1 MELFKPTLSE
11 SSKNLYLSKL
21 KRLNDNNEITTLD
34 FLKDWKSIWKKICKI
49 TENVNSQKSFLTAV
63 SSVVADKPDFEE
75 VHQKYKN
82 VLVLHYFLHLYN
94 L

>member
-75 VHQKYKN
+75 VHQKYKK
-82 VLVLHYFLHLYN
+82 VLLEILKGH
-94 L
+94 